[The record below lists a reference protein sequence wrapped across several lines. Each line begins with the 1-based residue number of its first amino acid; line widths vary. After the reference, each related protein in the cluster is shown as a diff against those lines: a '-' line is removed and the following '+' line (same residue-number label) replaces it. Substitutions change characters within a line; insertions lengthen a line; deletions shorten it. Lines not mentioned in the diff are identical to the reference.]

1 MQHQNGRSL
10 RDKAARS
17 GAPRSRPEVEAM
29 LEKSENSRV
38 LDALRR
44 WLDLED
50 EHAQLKQQA
59 VHIRSTLDDQ
69 ILSRLLEDRASD
81 VAQTVIRLGREL
93 TRLQSVQP
101 ADVGA
106 KVYVLQQI
114 IPLCDDETVCTGI
127 CQIIRADIERLDIKI
142 ERFSDERQKAG

>member
-1 MQHQNGRSL
+1 
-10 RDKAARS
+10 
-17 GAPRSRPEVEAM
+17 M

>member
-17 GAPRSRPEVEAM
+17 GAPRSRSEAEVM
-29 LEKSENSRV
+29 LEKSRPSRV
-38 LDALRR
+38 LEALRR

-59 VHIRSTLDDQ
+59 VHIRSTLGDQ

-93 TRLQSVQP
+93 TELQSIQP

-114 IPLCDDETVCTGI
+114 IPLCDDTTVRADI

-142 ERFSDERQKAG
+142 ERFSDNRQKA